1 MKHIRHFAV
10 GIAVV
15 LAGCGSD
22 PAGTGGGA
30 VRLGVTREPATPTQN
45 GAVMVPGPQAQLLDA
60 AGNPVAQRGVLV
72 SLSVAAGSGTL
83 AGTTAIRTDDQ
94 GAAKFDSLVVTGAP
108 GPLSIRFSAPGV
120 AAAVSREIQLAPG
133 TPTGLTVVTG
143 SNQVAP
149 AGTDVAVVPS
159 VRVVDQ
165 SGNGVP
171 GVAVAVTVEGGGSVG
186 QSTLTTDATGL
197 ASVGRWTLG
206 PRPGRNLL
214 TWQLTGGPATTVEAL
229 GVVGPPAKLTKLE
242 GDGQT
247 AVAGQPVATPPAVRV
262 TDAFD
267 NPIEGVTVT
276 FAVNAGGG
284 LLTGAQPK
292 SDTAGVARLGSW
304 TLGPEAGANAIQ
316 ASRTG
321 IPTATFNA
329 SASAVP
335 VTILA
340 GDKQLGFAGAELR
353 VPVQVKVANGFGVA
367 RAGVTVTFAA
377 TGGGSFTPAT
387 ATTDSTGRAQAVWT
401 VGTTPGVQSADLVA
415 AGAATTRIEAE
426 VVRFKQ
432 VVAGRLHACGLTT
445 AGAAYCWGDNR
456 LAQIGDSTFT
466 DRNVATRVKTA
477 LVFDTLIAGANGH
490 FTCGR
495 VPTQEIHCWGSNNHG
510 QSGDGTNTGGG
521 GPFGNARPYPVAG
534 AAGLRFKALT
544 GGGDHACG
552 LADTG
557 VAYCWG
563 RNNNAEIG
571 NGGSTDVFDPTAVI
585 GGLTFKSISAGEAHT
600 CALDTAGAA
609 YCWGNANFRLG
620 LSPNPVV
627 DVSSPAAVQGGG
639 IYTQISAGT
648 VSTCALKAS
657 GEAFCWGTNGGGQ
670 LGDGTTVGR
679 SAPAAIAGGHTF
691 AAISTMGGTGCGL
704 KADGSLVCWGVNSG
718 GEAGVGSTFNLPT
731 PTAHAGP
738 RRYSTVSIGAST
750 SCALEIGTGAVYCW
764 GPNTDGQVGD
774 GTLAART
781 VPTLV
786 RF

>member
-1 MKHIRHFAV
+1 
-10 GIAVV
+10 
-15 LAGCGSD
+15 
-22 PAGTGGGA
+22 
-30 VRLGVTREPATPTQN
+30 
-45 GAVMVPGPQAQLLDA
+45 LLDA

-72 SLSVAAGSGTL
+72 SLTLAAGAGSL

-94 GAAKFDSLVVTGAP
+94 GAATFDSLIVSGTP
-108 GPLSIRFSAPGV
+108 GTFSLRFSAPGV
-120 AAAVSREIQLAPG
+120 AAAVSREVQLAPG
-133 TPTGLTVVTG
+133 APIGLAVVAG
-143 SNQVAP
+143 ANQVAP
-149 AGTDVAVVPS
+149 AGTDVAVIPS

-171 GVAVAVTVEGGGSVG
+171 GIAVTVVVDGGGSVG
-186 QSTLTTDATGL
+186 QSTLTTDAAGT
-197 ASVGRWTLG
+197 ATVGRWTLG

-214 TWQLTGGPATTVEAL
+214 TWQLTGGVSTTLEAL
-229 GVVGPPAKLTKLE
+229 GVVGPPSKLTKID

-247 AVAGQPVATPPAVRV
+247 AIAGQPVPTPPAVRI

-267 NPIEGVTVT
+267 NPIEGVTIT
-276 FAVNAGGG
+276 FTVNAGGG
-284 LLTGAQPK
+284 VLTGAQPK
-292 SDTAGVARLGSW
+292 SDTAGIARLGSW
-304 TLGPEAGANAIQ
+304 TLGPEAGANVLLATR
-316 ASRTG
+316 AGVTS
-321 IPTATFNA
+321 ATF
-329 SASAVP
+329 SAAGSAVP
-335 VTILA
+335 VTVLA
-340 GDKQLGFAGAELR
+340 GDKQLAFPSAELR
-353 VPVQVKVANGFGVA
+353 IPVQVKVANGFGVA

-387 ATTDSTGRAQAVWT
+387 ATTDTAGKAQSIWT
-401 VGTTPGVQSADLVA
+401 VGPNAGIQSAELTA
-415 AGAATTRIEAE
+415 PGSATTRIEAD

-432 VVAGRLHACGLTT
+432 VVAGRFHACGLTT

-466 DRNVATRVKTA
+466 DRHVATRVKTA

-534 AAGLRFKALT
+534 GGGLRFKALT
-544 GGGDHACG
+544 GGGDHTCG

-563 RNNNAEIG
+563 RNFNAEIG
-571 NGGSTDVFDPTAVI
+571 NGGSTDVFDPTVVI
-585 GGLTFKSISAGEAHT
+585 GGLTFKSISAGESHT

-627 DVSSPAAVQGGG
+627 DVASPAAVQGGG
-639 IYTQISAGT
+639 VYTQISAGT

-738 RRYSTVSIGAST
+738 RRYSMVSIGAST

-774 GTLAART
+774 GTLAARA